1 MVRHDIVGGLAELA
15 VGAAKKPFGVAGY
28 AIGLVKGTVSAGAQ
42 VAWDAASLLRDAG
55 PGPTG
60 TGATTP
66 GPPVPEDPAPGG
78 FPSGEPTSREQAA
91 DEPQVVLR
99 EPGPPPEP
107 PVDVVEQAIAA
118 EEEDAPPTAANEML
132 ADLNASPAD
141 SQGASGHTTG
151 APLAD
156 PAQVAEVLAQKQVGD
171 AASDPDKG

>member
-28 AIGLVKGTVSAGAQ
+28 AFGLVKGTVSAGAQ

-66 GPPVPEDPAPGG
+66 GPPGPEDPAPGG
-78 FPSGEPTSREQAA
+78 STSREPTSREQAA
-91 DEPQVVLR
+91 DQPQVVLR

-118 EEEDAPPTAANEML
+118 EEEDAPPTAADEML